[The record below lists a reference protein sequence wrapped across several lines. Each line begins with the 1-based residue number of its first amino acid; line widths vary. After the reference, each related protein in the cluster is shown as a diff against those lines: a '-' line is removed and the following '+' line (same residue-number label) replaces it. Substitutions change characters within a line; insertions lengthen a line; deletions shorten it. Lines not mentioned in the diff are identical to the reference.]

1 MPRTSTGRGPDNR
14 QPTPPDGVSPDCT
27 QKGVAMAALGAPV
40 DSPKKTAASWGKR
53 YGLVLA
59 CAVGLAIWLSPVSGV
74 TPTQHKLLSIFGGAI
89 VLWVTLGVNFAVS
102 IFFITCLLYFW
113 VGNVAGQM
121 KDGVLVR
128 STDFALSGFSAA
140 NLWLIVTGFV
150 ICIAMTNTGVAK
162 RLLLHVVRAIGGRPF
177 GAVMAASLTNFA
189 IAPFTPSNTAR
200 ALAMVPVVEGIAESY
215 QVKAGESNFGRSL
228 ALSMAIANNITGSAF
243 LTGTIPNV
251 MFISAIIGA
260 VGASVYTSW
269 SYWALAAAPTNL
281 LLLFFS
287 GWFLLKMFPPE
298 MTEIRGGLTRVES
311 ELAAMGP
318 MSGAEKKAI
327 VYFLIAVLLWATDR
341 WHGLNATMIAF
352 VVSSLIFMPRTGV
365 LEWKDTQNALP
376 WELYVYVGGVTTLST
391 ALAQSKA
398 VDVVFKNL
406 FASFGLQR
414 VPEFTL
420 LMLLIGFTIFSHM
433 CWSTT
438 TSMTGVMAPIYV
450 SIAQSMGFDVAKFCL
465 PLAIMMA
472 YALFF
477 PFNTNGN
484 IILLGTGY
492 FTPNDLLKSSLPI
505 GIVVWVAWL
514 ITALTWWR
522 LIGLV

>member
-1 MPRTSTGRGPDNR
+1 
-14 QPTPPDGVSPDCT
+14 
-27 QKGVAMAALGAPV
+27 MATKQTWKPV
-40 DSPKKTAASWGKR
+40 RLHWNKR
-53 YGLVLA
+53 YGLLISVLLGA
-59 CAVGLAIWLSPVSGV
+59 AIWLYPIAGV

-89 VLWVTLGVNFAVS
+89 ALWVTLGVNFAVS
-102 IFFITCLLYFW
+102 IFFLTCFLYFW
-113 VGNVAGQM
+113 VGNPTGQM

-162 RLLLHVVRAIGGRPF
+162 RLLLHVVRAMGRRPF
-177 GAVMAASLTNFA
+177 GAVMAASLTNYV

-200 ALAMVPVVEGIAESY
+200 ALAMVPVVEGIAQSY
-215 QVKAGESNFGRSL
+215 QVKPGESNFGRAL
-228 ALSMAIANNITGSAF
+228 ALSMAVANNITGSAF

-269 SYWALAAAPTNL
+269 SFWALAAAPTNFV
-281 LLLFFS
+281 LLFFS

-298 MTEIRGGLTRVES
+298 MTEIQGGLGRIED
-311 ELAAMGP
+311 ELKAMGP
-318 MSGAEKKAI
+318 MTTAEKKAI
-327 VYFLIAVLLWATDR
+327 AYFLFAVALWATDR
-341 WHGLNATMIAF
+341 FHGLNATMIAF
-352 VVSSLIFMPRTGV
+352 VVSSLIFMPKTGV
-365 LEWKDTQNALP
+365 LEWKETQHALP
-376 WELYVYVGGVTTLST
+376 WELVVYVGGVTTLST

-406 FASFGLQR
+406 FASLGLQQ
-414 VPEFTL
+414 VPQFPL

-450 SIAQSMGFDVAKFCL
+450 SLAQSMGFDVAKFCL

-484 IILLGTGY
+484 IIMMGTGY
-492 FTPNDLLKSSLPI
+492 FTPNDLLKSSVVI
-505 GIVVWVAWL
+505 GIVVWIAWF

-522 LIGLV
+522 FIGLV

>member
-1 MPRTSTGRGPDNR
+1 
-14 QPTPPDGVSPDCT
+14 
-27 QKGVAMAALGAPV
+27 MASEQAGKPV
-40 DSPKKTAASWGKR
+40 RLPWNKR
-53 YGLVLA
+53 YGLLISVLLGA
-59 CAVGLAIWLSPVSGV
+59 AIWLYPIAGV

-89 VLWVTLGVNFAVS
+89 ALWVTLGVNFAVS
-102 IFFITCLLYFW
+102 IFFLTCFLYFW
-113 VGNVAGQM
+113 VGNPTGQM

-162 RLLLHVVRAIGGRPF
+162 RLLLHVVRAMGRRPF
-177 GAVMAASLTNFA
+177 GAVMAASLTNYV

-200 ALAMVPVVEGIAESY
+200 ALAMVPVVEGIAQSY
-215 QVKAGESNFGRSL
+215 QVKPGESNFGRAL
-228 ALSMAIANNITGSAF
+228 ALSMAVANNITGSAF

-269 SYWALAAAPTNL
+269 SFWALAAAPTNFV
-281 LLLFFS
+281 LLFFS

-298 MTEIRGGLTRVES
+298 MKEIQGGLGRIED
-311 ELAAMGP
+311 ELKAMGP
-318 MSGAEKKAI
+318 MTTAEKKAI
-327 VYFLIAVLLWATDR
+327 AYFLFAVALWATDR
-341 WHGLNATMIAF
+341 FHGLNATMIAF
-352 VVSSLIFMPRTGV
+352 VVSSLIFMPKIGV
-365 LEWKDTQNALP
+365 LEWKETHHALP
-376 WELYVYVGGVTTLST
+376 WELVVYVGGVTTLST

-406 FASFGLQR
+406 FASLGLQQ
-414 VPEFTL
+414 VPQFPL

-438 TSMTGVMAPIYV
+438 TSMTGVMAPIYI
-450 SIAQSMGFDVAKFCL
+450 SLAQSMGFDVAKFCL

-484 IILLGTGY
+484 IIMMGTGY
-492 FTPNDLLKSSLPI
+492 FTPNDLLKSSLVI
-505 GIVVWVAWL
+505 GIVVWIAWF

-522 LIGLV
+522 FIGLV

>member
-1 MPRTSTGRGPDNR
+1 
-14 QPTPPDGVSPDCT
+14 
-27 QKGVAMAALGAPV
+27 
-40 DSPKKTAASWGKR
+40 
-53 YGLVLA
+53 
-59 CAVGLAIWLSPVSGV
+59 
-74 TPTQHKLLSIFGGAI
+74 
-89 VLWVTLGVNFAVS
+89 
-102 IFFITCLLYFW
+102 
-113 VGNVAGQM
+113 
-121 KDGVLVR
+121 
-128 STDFALSGFSAA
+128 
-140 NLWLIVTGFV
+140 
-150 ICIAMTNTGVAK
+150 
-162 RLLLHVVRAIGGRPF
+162 
-177 GAVMAASLTNFA
+177 
-189 IAPFTPSNTAR
+189 
-200 ALAMVPVVEGIAESY
+200 
-215 QVKAGESNFGRSL
+215 
-228 ALSMAIANNITGSAF
+228 
-243 LTGTIPNV
+243 
-251 MFISAIIGA
+251 
-260 VGASVYTSW
+260 
-269 SYWALAAAPTNL
+269 
-281 LLLFFS
+281 
-287 GWFLLKMFPPE
+287 
-298 MTEIRGGLTRVES
+298 
-311 ELAAMGP
+311 
-318 MSGAEKKAI
+318 

-376 WELYVYVGGVTTLST
+376 WELVVYVGGVTTLST

-398 VDVVFKNL
+398 VDVVFKSL
-406 FASFGLQR
+406 FASLGLQR

-433 CWSTT
+433 WWSTT

>member
-1 MPRTSTGRGPDNR
+1 
-14 QPTPPDGVSPDCT
+14 
-27 QKGVAMAALGAPV
+27 MATEQATKRAREP
-40 DSPKKTAASWGKR
+40 WGKR
-53 YGLVLA
+53 YGLLLA
-59 CAVGLAIWLSPVSGV
+59 LAVGVAIWLYPAAGV

-89 VLWVTLGVNFAVS
+89 ALWVTLGVNFAVS
-102 IFFITCLLYFW
+102 IFSITCLLYFW
-113 VGNVAGQM
+113 VGNVTGQV
-121 KDGVLVR
+121 KDGTLVR

-162 RLLLHVVRAIGGRPF
+162 RLLLHVVRAIGRRPF
-177 GAVMAASLTNFA
+177 GAVMAASLTNYV

-200 ALAMVPVVEGIAESY
+200 ALAMVPVVEGIAQSY
-215 QVKAGESNFGRSL
+215 QVKPGESNFGRAL

-260 VGASVYTSW
+260 VGASMYTSW

-287 GWFLLKMFPPE
+287 GWFLLKLFPPE
-298 MTEIRGGLTRVES
+298 MSEIRGGLGRVED
-311 ELAAMGP
+311 ELKAMGP
-318 MSGAEKKAI
+318 MTVAEKKAI
-327 VYFLIAVLLWATDR
+327 LYFLIAVALWATDR
-341 WHGLNATMIAF
+341 LHGLNATMIAF
-352 VVSSLIFMPRTGV
+352 VVSSLIFMPKAGV
-365 LEWKDTQNALP
+365 LEWKETQNSLP
-376 WELYVYVGGVTTLST
+376 WELFVYVGGVTTLST
-391 ALAQSKA
+391 ALAQSKS
-398 VDVVFKNL
+398 VDVVFKSL
-406 FASFGLQR
+406 FASLGLQK

-450 SIAQSMGFDVAKFCL
+450 SIAQSMGFEVAKFCL

-484 IILLGTGY
+484 IIMLGTGY
-492 FTPNDLLKSSLPI
+492 FTPNDLLKSSVVI

-514 ITALTWWR
+514 ITALTWWHF
-522 LIGLV
+522 IGLV

>member
-1 MPRTSTGRGPDNR
+1 
-14 QPTPPDGVSPDCT
+14 
-27 QKGVAMAALGAPV
+27 
-40 DSPKKTAASWGKR
+40 
-53 YGLVLA
+53 
-59 CAVGLAIWLSPVSGV
+59 
-74 TPTQHKLLSIFGGAI
+74 
-89 VLWVTLGVNFAVS
+89 
-102 IFFITCLLYFW
+102 
-113 VGNVAGQM
+113 
-121 KDGVLVR
+121 
-128 STDFALSGFSAA
+128 
-140 NLWLIVTGFV
+140 
-150 ICIAMTNTGVAK
+150 
-162 RLLLHVVRAIGGRPF
+162 
-177 GAVMAASLTNFA
+177 
-189 IAPFTPSNTAR
+189 
-200 ALAMVPVVEGIAESY
+200 MVPVVEGIAESY
-215 QVKAGESNFGRSL
+215 QVKPGESNFGRSL

-298 MTEIRGGLTRVES
+298 MTEIRGGLTRVED
-311 ELAAMGP
+311 ELKGMGP

-327 VYFLIAVLLWATDR
+327 AYFMIAVLLWATDR

-365 LEWKDTQNALP
+365 LEWKETQNALP

-406 FASFGLQR
+406 FASLGLQR

-433 CWSTT
+433 WWSTT

-484 IILLGTGY
+484 IIMLGTGY

>member
-1 MPRTSTGRGPDNR
+1 
-14 QPTPPDGVSPDCT
+14 
-27 QKGVAMAALGAPV
+27 
-40 DSPKKTAASWGKR
+40 
-53 YGLVLA
+53 
-59 CAVGLAIWLSPVSGV
+59 
-74 TPTQHKLLSIFGGAI
+74 
-89 VLWVTLGVNFAVS
+89 
-102 IFFITCLLYFW
+102 
-113 VGNVAGQM
+113 
-121 KDGVLVR
+121 
-128 STDFALSGFSAA
+128 
-140 NLWLIVTGFV
+140 
-150 ICIAMTNTGVAK
+150 
-162 RLLLHVVRAIGGRPF
+162 
-177 GAVMAASLTNFA
+177 
-189 IAPFTPSNTAR
+189 
-200 ALAMVPVVEGIAESY
+200 
-215 QVKAGESNFGRSL
+215 
-228 ALSMAIANNITGSAF
+228 
-243 LTGTIPNV
+243 
-251 MFISAIIGA
+251 
-260 VGASVYTSW
+260 
-269 SYWALAAAPTNL
+269 
-281 LLLFFS
+281 
-287 GWFLLKMFPPE
+287 

-376 WELYVYVGGVTTLST
+376 WELVVYVGGVTTLST

-398 VDVVFKNL
+398 VDVVFKSL
-406 FASFGLQR
+406 FASLG
-414 VPEFTL
+414 
-420 LMLLIGFTIFSHM
+420 LIGFTIFSHM
-433 CWSTT
+433 WWSTT

-484 IILLGTGY
+484 IIMLGTGY